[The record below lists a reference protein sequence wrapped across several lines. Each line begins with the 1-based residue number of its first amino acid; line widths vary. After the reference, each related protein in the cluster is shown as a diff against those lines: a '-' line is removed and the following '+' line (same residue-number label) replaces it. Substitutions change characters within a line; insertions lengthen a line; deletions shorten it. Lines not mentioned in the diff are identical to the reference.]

1 MRKTIF
7 LLILTGLVSPLFA
20 QDEQDEKEEQEE
32 TSAEDGQSRE
42 SMAMDATATQW
53 SYQVAYQLMPDYY
66 TDLVNGAP
74 RRAGL
79 DNYLQLRVV
88 APIPLKKMTILPR
101 LTIRHY
107 ENVET
112 GKAGFGNTELF
123 ALIIPK
129 ATDWGTGRAGIGP
142 LVTAPGNPDVAKDE
156 WGYGFAAAI
165 VNNSGQWFYGLLF
178 TQTWR
183 GVDPNTLPAGTSD
196 INPLGIA
203 PFLAY
208 RFGTSGIYLQTA
220 DMVALYDWNTKGFYL
235 PIGARFGKVWVLEK
249 SSWNV
254 YAEYKTSAVY
264 KSWEGSAVKNSYRF
278 NVSYTMPIGL

>member
-1 MRKTIF
+1 MNKIYLVLFT
-7 LLILTGLVSPLFA
+7 LISLNVVA
-20 QDEQDEKEEQEE
+20 QENESE
-32 TSAEDGQSRE
+32 QSRE

-53 SYQVAYQLMPDYY
+53 SYQVAYQLMPNYY
-66 TDLVNGAP
+66 NDDVNGSP
-74 RRAGL
+74 RKAGL
-79 DNYLQLRVV
+79 DNYLQIRVM

-107 ENVET
+107 EDVEA
-112 GKAGFGNTELF
+112 GKSGFGNTELF

-142 LVTAPGNPDVAKDE
+142 LVTAPGNPSVSKDE

-183 GVDPNTLPAGTSD
+183 GIDPRTLPAGSSD

-208 RFGTSGIYLQTA
+208 RFGSTGIYLQTA

-235 PIGARFGKVWVLEK
+235 PVGARFGKVWVLEK
-249 SSWNV
+249 ASWNV

>member
-1 MRKTIF
+1 MR
-7 LLILTGLVSPLFA
+7 
-20 QDEQDEKEEQEE
+20 E
-32 TSAEDGQSRE
+32 TSICILIIITSIAVYAQEDTTAVDSQSRE

-66 TDLVNGAP
+66 NDEVNGGP

-79 DNYLQLRVV
+79 DNYLQIRVV
-88 APIPLKKMTILPR
+88 APIPLKKLTILPR

-112 GKAGFGNTELF
+112 GETGFGNTELF
-123 ALIIPK
+123 ALIVPK

-142 LVTAPGNPDVAKDE
+142 LITAPGNPDVSKDE

-208 RFGTSGIYLQTA
+208 RFGSTGIYLQTA
-220 DMVALYDWNTKGFYL
+220 DLVALYDWNTKGFYL
-235 PIGARFGKVWVLEK
+235 PVGARFGKVWVLEK

>member
-1 MRKTIF
+1 MRRTSICI
-7 LLILTGLVSPLFA
+7 LIIMTSIAVFA
-20 QDEQDEKEEQEE
+20 Q
-32 TSAEDGQSRE
+32 EDTTAVDSQSRE

-53 SYQVAYQLMPDYY
+53 SYQVAYQLMPDYHS
-66 TDLVNGAP
+66 DLVNGTP

-79 DNYLQLRVV
+79 DNYLQIRVV
-88 APIPLKKMTILPR
+88 APIPLKKLTILPR

-107 ENVET
+107 ENVEA
-112 GKAGFGNTELF
+112 GKSGFGNTELF

-142 LVTAPGNPDVAKDE
+142 LVTAPGNPDVSKDE

-208 RFGTSGIYLQTA
+208 RFGSTGIYLQTA

-235 PIGARFGKVWVLEK
+235 PVGARFGKVWVLEK

>member
-1 MRKTIF
+1 MRKIIIMALF
-7 LLILTGLVSPLFA
+7 LFTLPAIA
-20 QDEQDEKEEQEE
+20 QEDEE
-32 TSAEDGQSRE
+32 GQSRE

-66 TDLVNGAP
+66 TDLVNGVP
-74 RRAGL
+74 RKAGL
-79 DNYLQLRVV
+79 DNYLQIRVV

-107 ENVET
+107 EDVEA
-112 GKAGFGNTELF
+112 GKSGFGNTELF

-142 LVTAPGNPDVAKDE
+142 LVTAPGDPNVAKDE

-183 GVDPNTLPAGTSD
+183 GVDPNTLPPGTSD
-196 INPLGIA
+196 TNPLGIA

-208 RFGTSGIYLQTA
+208 RFGTSGVYLQTA

-235 PIGARFGKVWVLEK
+235 PVGARFGKVWVLEK

-278 NVSYTMPIGL
+278 NVSYTMPIGI

>member
-1 MRKTIF
+1 MKKVILII
-7 LLILTGLVSPLFA
+7 LLGLWSMALYA
-20 QDEQDEKEEQEE
+20 Q
-32 TSAEDGQSRE
+32 EDTTAVEGQSRE

-66 TDLVNGAP
+66 NDDVNGSP
-74 RRAGL
+74 RKAGL
-79 DNYLQLRVV
+79 DNYLQIRIV
-88 APIPLKKMTILPR
+88 APIPLKKLTILPR

-107 ENVET
+107 EDVEN
-112 GKAGFGNTELF
+112 GKSGFGNTELF

-129 ATDWGTGRAGIGP
+129 ATDWGNGRAGIGP
-142 LVTAPGNPDVAKDE
+142 LITAPGDPNVAKDE

-208 RFGTSGIYLQTA
+208 RFGSTGIYLQTA

-235 PIGARFGKVWVLEK
+235 PVGARFGKVWVLEK
-249 SSWNV
+249 ASWNV

>member
-1 MRKTIF
+1 MRKSIV
-7 LLILTGLVSPLFA
+7 LLILTGFVSPLFA
-20 QDEQDEKEEQEE
+20 QDEQED
-32 TSAEDGQSRE
+32 TSAEEGQSRE

-66 TDLVNGAP
+66 NDEVNGSP

-79 DNYLQLRVV
+79 DNYLQIRVV
-88 APIPLKKMTILPR
+88 APIPLKKLTILPR

-107 ENVET
+107 EDVEA
-112 GKAGFGNTELF
+112 GKSGFGNTELF
-123 ALIIPK
+123 ALIVPK

-142 LVTAPGNPDVAKDE
+142 LITAPGNPDVAKDE

-208 RFGTSGIYLQTA
+208 RFGTTGIYLQTA

>member
-1 MRKTIF
+1 MIKIHYLF
-7 LLILTGLVSPLFA
+7 VGLIISLSAYSQEDTTGVAS
-20 QDEQDEKEEQEE
+20 
-32 TSAEDGQSRE
+32 QSRE

-66 TDLVNGAP
+66 NDLVNGNP
-74 RRAGL
+74 RKAGL
-79 DNYLQLRVV
+79 DNYLQIRVV
-88 APIPLKKMTILPR
+88 APIPLKKLTILPR

-107 ENVET
+107 EDVEA
-112 GKAGFGNTELF
+112 KKSGFGNTELF
-123 ALIIPK
+123 ALIVPK
-129 ATDWGTGRAGIGP
+129 ATDWGNGRAGIGP
-142 LVTAPGNPDVAKDE
+142 LITAPGDPNVAKDE

-183 GVDPNTLPAGTSD
+183 GVNPSTLPAGTSD

-208 RFGTSGIYLQTA
+208 RFGSTGMYLQTA
-220 DMVALYDWNTKGFYL
+220 DIVALFDWNTKGFYM

>member
-1 MRKTIF
+1 MRKLTIVIIFF
-7 LLILTGLVSPLFA
+7 LTSINLFA
-20 QDEQDEKEEQEE
+20 QEEGEASEE
-32 TSAEDGQSRE
+32 GQSRE

-53 SYQVAYQLMPDYY
+53 SFQFAYQSMPDYHN
-66 TDLVNGAP
+66 DIVNGSP
-74 RRAGL
+74 RKAGL
-79 DNYLQLRVV
+79 DNYLQLRIV

-101 LTIRHY
+101 LTLRHY
-107 ENVET
+107 EKVET
-112 GKAGFGNTELF
+112 GKSGLGNTELF

-142 LVTAPGNPDVAKDE
+142 LITTPGNKDVAKDE

-183 GVDPNTLPAGTSD
+183 SIDPSTLPAGVSD
-196 INPLGIA
+196 SNPLGIA

-208 RFGTSGIYLQTA
+208 RFGTTGMYLQTA

-235 PIGARFGKVWVLEK
+235 PIGVRFGKVWVLEK
-249 SSWNV
+249 ASWNA
-254 YAEYKTSAVY
+254 YIEYKTSAIY
-264 KSWEGSAVKNSYRF
+264 KDWEGLAVKNSYRL
-278 NVSYTMPIGL
+278 NLSYTIPVGKKK